1 VQIRLAVGTG
11 IVVISLN
18 KRRKK
23 SEKNDMKNFIYKHLR
38 FCPKT
43 GRFIGFDKSSWLSRL
58 LFPIVGIAAMIWVL
72 IRVIPKPSRLH
83 YPCVQT
89 AMPIASGFIGYLAML
104 ALSSIAFLRSK
115 KSIRY
120 YPVFFLGSF
129 VVCGVSGF
137 LLFDNGYLYKEVE
150 LTDDAS
156 VTANEPIGIAKGMPG
171 KEGRVVWVHNKNA
184 VNQNCNPS
192 LLNHAWWA
200 AENNNQSTIDSMV
213 SVAIDSLT
221 GEKSDSAAWRAIFQ
235 YHNQTR
241 GKGPVDYVAGEKIFI
256 KINESSAWGGNY
268 NTTDLSKIN
277 NASYGMSETS
287 PGIVLAVLHQLVDVV
302 HVAQGDIYVGD
313 PIRNIYKHLYELWHT
328 KYPNVH
334 YLGYDNYA
342 NLGRE
347 QVKRSASAALKIHY
361 SDRGTILRANVM
373 YPTSKFG
380 TDPIWYDSLYTIYE
394 DAEYMLNIPQLKG
407 HMRAGITMFAK
418 NHFGSQS
425 RSSAGHLHNG
435 LPCPAEMDY
444 GDTSRLG
451 YGLYRIQVDM
461 MTQSLLRK
469 KNLIFLMDALW
480 GTDYEQDKPLKWKMT
495 PFDSTYSSS
504 IFASFDNVAIE
515 SVGYDFLRSEFT
527 VATITGKYAFVQ
539 MRGADDYLHQAADS
553 ANWPAGI
560 EYDPDSTG
568 VHVKSLGVHEHWN
581 NATDKLYSRN
591 LGTGT
596 GIELLTV
603 EQDLTTSIARQE
615 ISTPKNFELGQN
627 YPNPFNPATT
637 ISYILPEKSSVDV
650 SIYDL
655 QGRIIRSFPFSAQS
669 AGTQRV
675 VWNGTSS
682 QGSAM
687 ASGVYIYR
695 VRGTSLSN
703 GKPFSKSAK
712 MLLLK

>member
-1 VQIRLAVGTG
+1 
-11 IVVISLN
+11 
-18 KRRKK
+18 
-23 SEKNDMKNFIYKHLR
+23 
-38 FCPKT
+38 
-43 GRFIGFDKSSWLSRL
+43 
-58 LFPIVGIAAMIWVL
+58 MIWVL

-83 YPCVQT
+83 YPCVRT
-89 AMPIASGFIGYLAML
+89 ALPIASGFIGYLAML
-104 ALSSIAFLRSK
+104 VLSSIAFFRSK

-129 VVCGVSGF
+129 LVCGISGF
-137 LLFDNGYLYKEVE
+137 WLFDNGYLYKEVV
-150 LTDDAS
+150 LTSDAS
-156 VTANEPIGIAKGMPG
+156 VNANEPIGIAKGMPG

-184 VNQNCNPS
+184 VNQSCNPS
-192 LLNHAWWA
+192 ALNHAWWM
-200 AENNNQSTIDSMV
+200 AENTTQSAVDSMV
-213 SVAIDSLT
+213 SAAIDSLT
-221 GEKSDSAAWRAIFQ
+221 GQKSDSAAWLAIFR

-241 GKGPVDYVAGEKIFI
+241 GKGAVNYVAGEKIFI

-287 PGIVLAVLHQLVDVV
+287 PAIVLAVFHQLVDVA
-302 HVAQGDIYVGD
+302 HIAQSDIYIGD
-313 PIRNIYKHLYELWHT
+313 PIRNIYKHLYDQWHSR
-328 KYPNVH
+328 YPNVH

-347 QVKRSASAALKIHY
+347 QVQRSSSAAAKIHY

-373 YPTSKFG
+373 YPTSVFG
-380 TDPIWYDSLYTIYE
+380 KDPIWYDSLYTIYE

-451 YGLYRIQVDM
+451 YGLYRTQVDM

-469 KNLIFLMDALW
+469 KNLVFLMDALW
-480 GTDYEQDKPLKWKMT
+480 GTDYEQDKPVKWKMA
-495 PFDSTYSSS
+495 PFNNTYLSSV
-504 IFASFDNVAIE
+504 FASFDNVAIE

-527 VATITGKYAFVQ
+527 VANITGRYAFVQ

-553 ANWPAGI
+553 TNWPAGI

-568 VHVKSLGVHEHWN
+568 VHIYSLGVHEHWN
-581 NATDKLYSRN
+581 NAADKMYTRN
-591 LGTGT
+591 LGTGN
-596 GIELLTV
+596 GIELLDV
-603 EQDLTTSIARQE
+603 ELGKTTSIARRE
-615 ISTPKNFELGQN
+615 SSAPKYFELCQN
-627 YPNPFNPATT
+627 YPNPFNPTTT
-637 ISYILPEKSSVDV
+637 ISYILPERSSVSV
-650 SIYDL
+650 SICDL
-655 QGRIIRSFPFSAQS
+655 QGRTIKSFTYDAQS

-675 VWNGTSS
+675 VWNGTNSK
-682 QGSAM
+682 GSVT

-695 VRGTSLSN
+695 IRASSLASE
-703 GKPFSKSAK
+703 KTFDKSAK